1 MPTIEV
7 LARLEKDLG
16 KPVISSASAM
26 VWNALRVAEVKE
38 RVKGYGTLFD

>member
-7 LARLEKDLG
+7 LARLERDLR

-26 VWNALRVAEVKE
+26 VWHALRTAGVKASVHGFGRLLE
-38 RVKGYGTLFD
+38 